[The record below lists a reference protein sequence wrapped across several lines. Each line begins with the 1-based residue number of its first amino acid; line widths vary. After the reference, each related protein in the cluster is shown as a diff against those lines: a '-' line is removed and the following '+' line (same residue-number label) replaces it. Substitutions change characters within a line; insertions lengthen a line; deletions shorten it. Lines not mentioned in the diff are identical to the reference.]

1 MLKHKK
7 IILLAVAGL
16 LIGLAWWYLR
26 YHASGRMVTGIA
38 QDPASTLQNVD
49 GRTNVVFLGVGGEE
63 HAGGDLTDSIIVFS
77 YDHANYSVTLI
88 PIPRDIWVPSLQAKI
103 NTAYHYGNER
113 REGGGRDLMKSSV
126 SEVIGQPI
134 AYVVVLDFHGFE
146 TMIDTVGG
154 IDVDVA
160 QSFDDYL
167 YPIAGK
173 EDAEPESE
181 RYEHLHFDKGM
192 THMNG
197 ETALKFARSRHAEG
211 DEGTDFA
218 RSKRQEKVIIA
229 FKDKLLSSKT
239 LLNITTLQN
248 LVTSVSDSLDT
259 DIKDKEA
266 GAFIRLF
273 LTYAQSGA
281 TPRSISIEDLYFTPK
296 NKSPYQGQWVLVPNT
311 TIEDIHA
318 YVAKA
323 LAGE

>member
-1 MLKHKK
+1 MSKYKK

-16 LIGLAWWYLR
+16 LIGLIWWYLR
-26 YHASGRMVTGIA
+26 YHASGQVVTGLA
-38 QDPASTLQNVD
+38 QDPAQTLQNVN
-49 GRTNVVFLGVGGEE
+49 GRTNVVFLGIGGEDHE
-63 HAGGDLTDSIIVFS
+63 GGDLTDSIIVFS
-77 YDHANYSVTLI
+77 YDHPSQRATLI
-88 PIPRDIWVPSLQAKI
+88 PIPRDIWVPSLQARI

-146 TMIDTVGG
+146 TTIDTIGG

-173 EDAEPESE
+173 EDAEPESA

-197 ETALKFARSRHAEG
+197 ATALKFARSRHAEG

-218 RSKRQEKVIIA
+218 RSKRQEKVILA

-248 LVTSVSDSLDT
+248 LVSSVSDSLDT
-259 DIKDKEA
+259 DIKDIEA

-273 LTYAQSGA
+273 LSYAQSGKSP
-281 TPRSISIEDLYFTPK
+281 TSVSIEDLYLVPK
-296 NKSPYQGQWVLVPNT
+296 NKSAYQNQWVLIPKTN
-311 TIEDIHA
+311 IGDIHA

-323 LAGE
+323 LSGE